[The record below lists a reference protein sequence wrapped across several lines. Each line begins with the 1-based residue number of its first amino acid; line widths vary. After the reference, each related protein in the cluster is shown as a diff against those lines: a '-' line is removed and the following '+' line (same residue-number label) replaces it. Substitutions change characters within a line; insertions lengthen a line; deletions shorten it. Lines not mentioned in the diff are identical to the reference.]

1 MRLLQQF
8 FEALEKLVEE
18 RDKKDG
24 PELQLQLQSI
34 YRAYFNHPSTFY
46 YDQDA
51 EYILNEMG
59 QNYGG
64 EELLTRIDMLSELLY
79 QDALLKESEEQKYLL
94 RKSLF
99 LLNYLDTHSDT
110 FSFERRGK
118 IGEIEKKIV
127 ISSSIALF
135 SKKSCFSCKIVD
147 KLKSIP
153 IFAYRLITLKS
164 VYYGEN

>member
-8 FEALEKLVEE
+8 VEALEKLVEE
-18 RDKKDG
+18 RGKKDG

-34 YRAYFNHPSTFY
+34 YRAYFNHPHTFY

-51 EYILNEMG
+51 EYILNDLG

-64 EELLTRIDMLSELLY
+64 EELLTRIDMLSELLH
-79 QDALLKESEEQKYLL
+79 QDALLKESEEQAYLL

-99 LLNYLDTHSDT
+99 LLKYLDGHSDT

-118 IGEIEKKIV
+118 ISEIEKKI
-127 ISSSIALF
+127 
-135 SKKSCFSCKIVD
+135 
-147 KLKSIP
+147 
-153 IFAYRLITLKS
+153 
-164 VYYGEN
+164 GE

>member
-18 RDKKDG
+18 RDKKNG

-34 YRAYFNHPSTFY
+34 YRAYFNHPPTFY

-51 EYILNEMG
+51 EYILNEMR

-64 EELLTRIDMLSELLY
+64 EELLTRINMLSELLH
-79 QDALLKESEEQKYLL
+79 QDALLKEPEEQKYLL

-99 LLNYLDTHSDT
+99 LLKYLDEHSNT
-110 FSFERRGK
+110 FSFERKGK
-118 IGEIEKKIV
+118 IEEIEKKI
-127 ISSSIALF
+127 
-135 SKKSCFSCKIVD
+135 
-147 KLKSIP
+147 
-153 IFAYRLITLKS
+153 
-164 VYYGEN
+164 GN

>member
-64 EELLTRIDMLSELLY
+64 EELLTRIDML
-79 QDALLKESEEQKYLL
+79 LKESEEQKYLL

-118 IGEIEKKIV
+118 IGEIEKKIG
-127 ISSSIALF
+127 
-135 SKKSCFSCKIVD
+135 D
-147 KLKSIP
+147 
-153 IFAYRLITLKS
+153 
-164 VYYGEN
+164 

>member
-1 MRLLQQF
+1 MVHTLIISHGELCNGMMDTVKMVAGDDF
-8 FEALEKLVEE
+8 NAKALPLYPGVTSEEYREQLKKLVEE
-18 RDKKDG
+18 RDKNDG

-118 IGEIEKKIV
+118 IGEIEKKIG
-127 ISSSIALF
+127 
-135 SKKSCFSCKIVD
+135 D
-147 KLKSIP
+147 
-153 IFAYRLITLKS
+153 
-164 VYYGEN
+164 